1 MAVYAFCRIWD
12 NNYFYNLPLFSL
24 GPLLA
29 KVNRD
34 KTKAVIVVPDW
45 STQYWYPANADD
57 QPRAT
62 IFSDISKKYDSSRQ
76 ILRELFTT
84 SKAAV
89 SGNQCNDATVKIL
102 ETSWRKST
110 DFKYNNYIKHRLC
123 YSKTMGKIGVTHV
136 F

>member
-12 NNYFYNLPLFSL
+12 NNYFYNLPPFSL

-45 STQYWYPANADD
+45 SIQYWYSANADD
-57 QPRAT
+57 QQRAT
-62 IFSDISKKYDSSRQ
+62 IFSGISKKYDSSRQ
-76 ILRELFTT
+76 TFREPFTT

-89 SGNQCNDATVKIL
+89 NGNQV
-102 ETSWRKST
+102 
-110 DFKYNNYIKHRLC
+110 
-123 YSKTMGKIGVTHV
+123 
-136 F
+136 